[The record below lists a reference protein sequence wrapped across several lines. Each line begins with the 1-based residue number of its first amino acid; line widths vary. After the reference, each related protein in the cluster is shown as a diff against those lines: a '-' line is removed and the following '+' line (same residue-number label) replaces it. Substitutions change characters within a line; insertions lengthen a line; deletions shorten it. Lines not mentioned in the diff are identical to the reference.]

1 MDIYLNIEMCDH
13 HQDHR
18 IEFFFFLNIQ
28 AGPWIHFPGNAY
40 PIPKSTP
47 LD

>member
-18 IEFFFFLNIQ
+18 IEFFFFFKHPSG
-28 AGPWIHFPGNAY
+28 A
-40 PIPKSTP
+40 
-47 LD
+47 LDTLSR